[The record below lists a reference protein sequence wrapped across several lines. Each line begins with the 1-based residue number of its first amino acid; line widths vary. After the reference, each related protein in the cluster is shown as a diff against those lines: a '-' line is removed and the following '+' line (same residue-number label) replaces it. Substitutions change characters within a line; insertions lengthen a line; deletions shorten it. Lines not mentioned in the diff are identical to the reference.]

1 MWYDPGTNMLIYDE
15 PQAKEAAKHVEDVVY
30 IGPNIVCATASL
42 RNVQIFRAFGLPV
55 VPVVDISGYDYPI
68 KRGLIPRAHQKIMT
82 NFMVLHPKSFN
93 LSDMGCVDADT
104 EYLSPTGWRR
114 IADYTGGPVGQYHK
128 DGRVELVEPLQYV
141 VRPCMDMY
149 RFKTTRGVDQKL
161 SAEHRVVYKDRAGE
175 LKVTTAHDV
184 AAAQER
190 SVMGWKGRFIT
201 TFRATTPG
209 VDLSAEAIRV
219 MVAVIADG
227 SFPREINY
235 CVINV
240 KKQRKK
246 DRMATLLDAAGIP
259 YKAHHQGAFTRFCFQ
274 APRREKEFTSFWWGC
289 SAAQLAT
296 VAEECPHWDGSFVK
310 AGSVQFFSTVKAS
323 ADFVQYAFAATG
335 RTASLGLSDSEYG
348 PCWRVHAR
356 ADAALL
362 HLTGCDDYGVKTDP
376 VSVEPTMDG
385 KKYCFEVSTN
395 MLVLR
400 RNGCIFVTGN
410 TMKTLATL
418 WACDYLMLK
427 HPGTKA
433 LIVCPLSIMQRVW
446 GDAIF
451 THLLG
456 RRTFTIIHGSAER
469 RRELLK
475 QDTDFY
481 IINFDGVG
489 VGARLDHKG
498 LKLEGLSRDI
508 HDRKDIDIIAIDE
521 ASAYR
526 SGSTRRHRIAREV
539 FRGKS
544 YLWPLTGTP
553 TSNGPLDAHGLARL
567 VNNAFGESFRAYK
580 DRVMYNVGGWKWV
593 PKVGAHAEAYRL
605 LQPSIRFEMR
615 DCTDVPPCTEQMR
628 DVELSSEQKKLYD
641 KLRRDLTLALDGGK
655 QLTAAHEAA
664 LRLKL
669 IQISC
674 GALYDHDKDVHRVD
688 AGPRLSE
695 LRAVIEEAPS
705 KIIIFT
711 PLTSVVHMLYSEL
724 TDYSRAMING
734 EIPVKVR
741 DYIFNAFQTAE
752 HPRIIIADP
761 ATMSHGLDLFAASVV
776 VWYGATDRTE
786 LYLQANRRID
796 RPGQTRHTTI
806 VQLAA
811 TPVEREI
818 YRRIASNT
826 GMQGAILEMVKQ
838 GDGKWSSPT

>member
-1 MWYDPGTNMLIYDE
+1 MWFDPGTNMLVYDE
-15 PQAKEAAKHVEDVVY
+15 PQAEKAMAHVEGGGHFPGGVY
-30 IGPNIVCATASL
+30 FPSNLYNCQVA
-42 RNVQIFRAFGLPV
+42 RAFGLPV
-55 VPVVDISGYDYPI
+55 VPVVDMEGYDYPI
-68 KRGLIPRAHQKIMT
+68 KRGWHAREHQKVMT

-93 LSDMGCVDADT
+93 LCDMG
-104 EYLSPTGWRR
+104 
-114 IADYTGGPVGQYHK
+114 
-128 DGRVELVEPLQYV
+128 
-141 VRPCMDMY
+141 
-149 RFKTTRGVDQKL
+149 
-161 SAEHRVVYKDRAGE
+161 
-175 LKVTTAHDV
+175 
-184 AAAQER
+184 
-190 SVMGWKGRFIT
+190 
-201 TFRATTPG
+201 
-209 VDLSAEAIRV
+209 
-219 MVAVIADG
+219 
-227 SFPREINY
+227 
-235 CVINV
+235 
-240 KKQRKK
+240 
-246 DRMATLLDAAGIP
+246 
-259 YKAHHQGAFTRFCFQ
+259 
-274 APRREKEFTSFWWGC
+274 
-289 SAAQLAT
+289 
-296 VAEECPHWDGSFVK
+296 
-310 AGSVQFFSTVKAS
+310 
-323 ADFVQYAFAATG
+323 
-335 RTASLGLSDSEYG
+335 
-348 PCWRVHAR
+348 
-356 ADAALL
+356 
-362 HLTGCDDYGVKTDP
+362 
-376 VSVEPTMDG
+376 
-385 KKYCFEVSTN
+385 
-395 MLVLR
+395 
-400 RNGCIFVTGN
+400 
-410 TMKTLATL
+410 TMKTPATL
-418 WACDYLMLK
+418 WACDYLMGK
-427 HPGTKA
+427 FPGTKA

-489 VGARLDHKG
+489 VGAKLDHKG

-526 SGSTRRHRIAREV
+526 SGNTRRHRIAREV

-567 VNNAFGESFRAYK
+567 VNNAFGESYTAFK
-580 DRVMYNVGGWKWV
+580 QRVMYNVGGWKWV

-688 AGPRLSE
+688 AGPRISE

-711 PLTSVVHMLYSEL
+711 PLTSVVHMLYNEL

-752 HPRIIIADP
+752 HPKIIIADP
-761 ATMSHGLDLFAASVV
+761 ATMSHGTRPVRSFGRGLVWCNRQNGIVLAGKSSHRSTRANSAYNYRTTGGHASRAGDIPENSVEHR
-776 VWYGATDRTE
+776 YARCHLGD
-786 LYLQANRRID
+786 
-796 RPGQTRHTTI
+796 GQRG
-806 VQLAA
+806 
-811 TPVEREI
+811 EREI
-818 YRRIASNT
+818 CVLTCTPSEY
-826 GMQGAILEMVKQ
+826 
-838 GDGKWSSPT
+838 

>member
-93 LSDMGCVDADT
+93 LSDMG
-104 EYLSPTGWRR
+104 
-114 IADYTGGPVGQYHK
+114 
-128 DGRVELVEPLQYV
+128 
-141 VRPCMDMY
+141 
-149 RFKTTRGVDQKL
+149 
-161 SAEHRVVYKDRAGE
+161 
-175 LKVTTAHDV
+175 
-184 AAAQER
+184 
-190 SVMGWKGRFIT
+190 
-201 TFRATTPG
+201 
-209 VDLSAEAIRV
+209 
-219 MVAVIADG
+219 
-227 SFPREINY
+227 
-235 CVINV
+235 
-240 KKQRKK
+240 
-246 DRMATLLDAAGIP
+246 
-259 YKAHHQGAFTRFCFQ
+259 
-274 APRREKEFTSFWWGC
+274 
-289 SAAQLAT
+289 
-296 VAEECPHWDGSFVK
+296 
-310 AGSVQFFSTVKAS
+310 
-323 ADFVQYAFAATG
+323 
-335 RTASLGLSDSEYG
+335 
-348 PCWRVHAR
+348 
-356 ADAALL
+356 
-362 HLTGCDDYGVKTDP
+362 
-376 VSVEPTMDG
+376 
-385 KKYCFEVSTN
+385 
-395 MLVLR
+395 
-400 RNGCIFVTGN
+400 

-489 VGARLDHKG
+489 VGAKLDHKG

-526 SGSTRRHRIAREV
+526 SGSTRRHRIARTV
-539 FRGKS
+539 FQGKS

-593 PKVGAHAEAYRL
+593 PKVGAHAEACKL

-711 PLTSVVHMLYSEL
+711 PLTSVVHMLYNEL

-761 ATMSHGLDLFAASVV
+761 ATMSHGLDLYAASVV